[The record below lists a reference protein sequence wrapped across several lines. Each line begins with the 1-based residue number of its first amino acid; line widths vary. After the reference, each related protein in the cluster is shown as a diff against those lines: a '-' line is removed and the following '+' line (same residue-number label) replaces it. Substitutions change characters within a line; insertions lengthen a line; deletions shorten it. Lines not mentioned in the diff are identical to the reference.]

1 VTGLKATGG
10 AKKRDYPW
18 TVLVV
23 DPLAF
28 PLVRL
33 LGRRRWLTPDQV
45 TYVSLVLGVAVGPLF
60 ALGNRAGLISGAIL
74 YYLSFVF
81 DCVDGKLA
89 RLLGVNSPRGKEL
102 DAIADGARRA
112 SAVIGLGFYAWRTD
126 EPATSLLWILAFGIL
141 SFYFMEISGA
151 EKQPA
156 ESTVGS
162 RWTQAMARRRLLP
175 TPGMPDVSAIV
186 FVIGPLVGAIL
197 PALYV
202 GIVMVFLGIL
212 LTFRRRLR
220 VTD

>member
-1 VTGLKATGG
+1 MTAVDATGG

-33 LGRRRWLTPDQV
+33 LERRRWLTPDQV
-45 TYVSLVLGVAVGPLF
+45 TYVSLLLGLAVGPLF
-60 ALGNRAGLISGAIL
+60 ALGNRWGLIAGASL

-89 RLLGVNSPRGKEL
+89 RLLGINSPRGQEL
-102 DAIADGARRA
+102 DALADGVRRG

-126 EPATSLLWILAFGIL
+126 EPSTTILWILAFGIL

-151 EKQPA
+151 EKQTA
-156 ESTVGS
+156 EGGLGS
-162 RWTQAMARRRLLP
+162 WWSQALARRRLLP

-186 FVIGPLVGAIL
+186 FVIGPLAGAIL

-202 GIVMVFLGIL
+202 GIVMVAFGIL

-220 VTD
+220 VKD